1 MVKHKATVLIAEDDE
16 NSRVLLENTL
26 TATGYHVLSAANGQE
41 AINLAKIQAP
51 DIIVSDI
58 MMPVMDGY
66 NFCRYIKKDEALKQ
80 VPFIFYTATYTDH
93 EDEILAFSL
102 GADRFILKP
111 IEMKE
116 LLRIMEDAI
125 ESSAKGKSVV
135 RKPQLPDEELAA
147 MHNERLQSK
156 LNKKLAELKSE
167 HNRLLESEQRF
178 RDYAEASSDW
188 FWEADQN
195 MVITKITSGPQ
206 ELLSFTLSGLAE
218 QIENGPDSVD
228 SNHFYLES
236 LREKKAFQDVILDFK
251 GGNQRALS
259 IRFSGKPCYDSLG
272 IFQGYRGVGRD
283 VTETVALIH
292 KIEYLATHDELTG
305 LPNRTHF
312 WERLNLALNRAR
324 LNVGQVILLFI
335 DVDHFKRINDTLGHD
350 AGDLLLL
357 EIARRIRQAIRDHD
371 TMARIGSD
379 EFVLVIEDASPS
391 GAHRVAL
398 DVLKQFEAPMLV
410 HEHRIFVTVSI
421 GLSVYPDDTQQ
432 AQMLLSYADLAMYR
446 AKEKGRN
453 SFHYYT
459 DELNIAAR
467 EWLAIENG
475 LHQALER
482 DELFL
487 MYQPQIDLKSCRL
500 EGVEALIRWRHPE
513 RGLIMPDKFIPIAEQ
528 SGLIVS
534 IGQWCL
540 NTVCRQIRAWDKEN
554 FYVPRVAVNIS
565 ARHVHNNRISEDL
578 RAALEAHGVESGRLG
593 IEITE
598 HTLLENVDTICDTLN
613 EIHRRGTYLSLDDF
627 GTGYSSLGYLK
638 HMPVDEL
645 KIDRSFIRGIA
656 DQEDDIAIVKA
667 VIALGKT
674 LGKKVLAEGV
684 ESFEQANALETLGCD
699 AIQGY
704 LIAKPLTVADLKS
717 WAAPPIPFQR
727 SWGKPVRST

>member
-41 AINLAKIQAP
+41 AINLAKNQAP

-93 EDEILAFSL
+93 EDEVLALSL

-116 LLRIMEDAI
+116 LLRIIEDAI
-125 ESSAKGKSVV
+125 ESSAKDKSVV
-135 RKPQLPDEELAA
+135 RKPQLSDEELAA

-188 FWEADQN
+188 FWEADQS

-218 QIENGPDSVD
+218 QIENGPDPVD
-228 SNHFYLES
+228 SNHFYLEF

-251 GGNQRALS
+251 GRNQRTLS
-259 IRFSGKPCYDSLG
+259 IRFSGKPCYDSQG
-272 IFQGYRGVGRD
+272 VFQGYRGVGRD

-312 WERLNLALNRAR
+312 WERLNLALDRAR
-324 LNVGQVILLFI
+324 LNVGRVVLLFI

-350 AGDLLLL
+350 TGDQLLL
-357 EIARRIRQAIRDHD
+357 EIARRIRQSIRDHD

-398 DVLKQFEAPMLV
+398 DILKQFESPMLV

-467 EWLAIENG
+467 EWLLIENG

-487 MYQPQIDLKSCRL
+487 MYQPQIDLKSRRL

-513 RGLIMPDKFIPIAEQ
+513 RALIMPDKFIPIAEQ

-565 ARHVHNNRISEDL
+565 ARHVRNNRIS
-578 RAALEAHGVESGRLG
+578 
-593 IEITE
+593 
-598 HTLLENVDTICDTLN
+598 
-613 EIHRRGTYLSLDDF
+613 
-627 GTGYSSLGYLK
+627 
-638 HMPVDEL
+638 
-645 KIDRSFIRGIA
+645 
-656 DQEDDIAIVKA
+656 
-667 VIALGKT
+667 
-674 LGKKVLAEGV
+674 
-684 ESFEQANALETLGCD
+684 
-699 AIQGY
+699 
-704 LIAKPLTVADLKS
+704 
-717 WAAPPIPFQR
+717 
-727 SWGKPVRST
+727 